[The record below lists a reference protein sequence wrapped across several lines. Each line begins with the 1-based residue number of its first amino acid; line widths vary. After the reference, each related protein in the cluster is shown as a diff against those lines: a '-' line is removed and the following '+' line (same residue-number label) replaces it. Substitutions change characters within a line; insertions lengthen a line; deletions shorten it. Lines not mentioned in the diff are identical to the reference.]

1 MNTSRKRSI
10 IGRLLLVIAALT
22 IPILINL
29 SINGYM
35 ATHYAMQV
43 TLTYSWGVAGGLL
56 LSIATAL
63 LIKPTWARR
72 LLRRQQDAF
81 AAEVARLGSA
91 APDERDALVRLLR
104 RRARMA
110 TVWWQGLT
118 HERDRQGSAESVLD
132 MINRLPEIPVE
143 A

>member
-10 IGRLLLVIAALT
+10 IGLVLLVIAALT
-22 IPILINL
+22 LPILINL

-35 ATHYAMQV
+35 ATPYAMQV
-43 TLTYSWGVAGGLL
+43 TLIYSWGVAGGFLL
-56 LSIATAL
+56 GIATAL
-63 LIKPTWARR
+63 LIMPTSAHR

-91 APDERDALVRLLR
+91 APDEEDALTRSLR

-118 HERDRQGSAESVLD
+118 HERDRQGSSESAVD